1 VPASSPLWLPQEP
14 LVLASQ
20 SAARASL
27 LASAAIPFMAVPAA
41 IDEREV
47 EAAAAPAGAEGAAV
61 LLAERKALDRSC
73 ALPGRLVLGAD
84 QTLELDGRRFSKP
97 ADRPAARA
105 QLLALRGRTHSLHS
119 GLALARDGAL
129 LWSGADTAEM
139 TMRDFS
145 ESFLDLYL
153 DAAGADVLKSVGAYR
168 LEGPGIHLFERV
180 RGAHSTVLGLPL
192 LLLLARL
199 RDIGALAA

>member
-1 VPASSPLWLPQEP
+1 
-14 LVLASQ
+14 
-20 SAARASL
+20 
-27 LASAAIPFMAVPAA
+27 VPAA
-41 IDEREV
+41 LDEREV
-47 EAAAAPAGAEGAAV
+47 AAPAAPAGAEGAAV

-192 LLLLARL
+192 LPLLARL